1 MHTLPMPTTFDEQVI
16 APNESVLIWEPCF
29 PGYGTTLGNALRR
42 VLLSSLTGAAA
53 TAVQIESVDHEFAT
67 IPGIKEDV
75 VDILL
80 NLKNL
85 RFSLDSDEPT
95 QCSLEIKGDKVI
107 TGADLKM
114 PTGLVCVN
122 PEQVIATMTD
132 KKAELNMVLT
142 VERGRGY
149 VPVEMRAKETRPIGT
164 LALDAVFSPVLHVGL
179 EVENTRVGQNTT
191 YEKLK
196 LNVRTDGSISPK
208 EAVST
213 STKILLEQF
222 DYIFESIT
230 GEKPVDT
237 E

>member
-1 MHTLPMPTTFDEQVI
+1 MHTLPLPTNFDEQVI
-16 APNESVLIWEPCF
+16 AHNESVLIWEPCF

-42 VLLSSLTGAAA
+42 ALLSSLTGAAA
-53 TAVQIESVDHEFAT
+53 TAVQIEAVDHEFTT
-67 IPGIKEDV
+67 IPGVKEDV
-75 VDILL
+75 VDLLL
-80 NLKNL
+80 NLKGL

-95 QCSLEIKGDKVI
+95 QASLEIKGDKVV
-107 TGADLKM
+107 TGGDLKL

-122 PEQVIATMTD
+122 PEHTIATLTD
-132 KKAELNMVLT
+132 KKAELNLVLT

-149 VPVEMRAKETRPIGT
+149 VPVEMRAKESRPIGT

-196 LNVRTDGSISPK
+196 LHVKTDGSISPT
-208 EAVST
+208 EAVAT

-222 DYIFESIT
+222 EYIFESIT
-230 GEKPVDT
+230 GEKPVNT